1 MITTENIKKLT
12 EELNEFISHRNE
24 YIMNIGKGVTRISGI
39 ESILKTNVVNILK
52 EIVDT
57 KLIIKASVGQGRT
70 AKQPWVVI
78 RHPSIT
84 TSTQKGVYIAF
95 LFSKNLDKVF
105 LTLTQGIT
113 NSTDNELD
121 QVKTKLSPLIAQ
133 EYFLLDSEMNKQDK
147 YGEGTICA
155 YEWGKDAKANKAAL
169 KYLLEFYMNYVNSK
183 IKPIINNNLSV
194 KEEMS
199 IKHNLNDIINKIIDS
214 IRKTGLIY
222 DDNLVKRLIFSL
234 LTKPFVILSGLAGSG
249 KTQLILA
256 LAKTLV
262 KDENKQIC
270 FVSVGADWTNR
281 EPLLGYPNSLKPGEY
296 IKPENG
302 VLDMLIECNKQENAD
317 KPYFLILDE
326 MNLSVVERYFSDF
339 LSAMESHEKINL
351 WNPSTDH
358 KASIPYSIILPK
370 NLFIIGT
377 INVDETTY
385 MFSPK
390 VLDRAS
396 VIEFKVSENE
406 MNYFLNVS
414 PIVDIQ
420 KCNALVS
427 DTASLLIEKAVTP
440 VVNSLE
446 ANETLTLFFKELK
459 KINAEFGYRT
469 ASEIGRFI
477 TLATEGQ
484 SMSIENAIDASIMQ
498 KLLPKLH
505 GSRKKI
511 VPVLKELWKLCGC
524 QELEEM
530 EIPTTVDA
538 KYQLTADKVLRMYNC
553 AIDNGFTS
561 YAEA

>member
-1 MITTENIKKLT
+1 MITAEKINILT

-24 YIMNIGKGVTRISGI
+24 YIMNIGKGVTHISDI
-39 ESILKTNVVNILK
+39 ESILKINVVNILK

-95 LFSKNLDKVF
+95 LFSKNLDKVY

-113 NSTDNELD
+113 DSTDNELN
-121 QVKTKLSPLIAQ
+121 QVKTKLSPLIDQ
-133 EYFLLDSEMNKQDK
+133 EYFLLNSEMNKQDK

-155 YEWGKDAKANKAAL
+155 YEWGKDTKTNEAAL
-169 KYLLEFYMNYVNSK
+169 KYLLEFYMNYADNK
-183 IKPIINNNLSV
+183 IKPIINNNPIIK
-194 KEEMS
+194 KEIS
-199 IKHNLNDIINKIIDS
+199 IKQNLNDIINKIIES
-214 IRKTGLIY
+214 IRNTGLLY
-222 DDNLVKRLIFSL
+222 DDNLIKRLIFSL

-262 KDENKQIC
+262 TDENKQIC
-270 FVSVGADWTNR
+270 CVPVGADWTNR

-339 LSAMESHEKINL
+339 LSVMESHEKINL
-351 WNPSTDH
+351 WHPLNDH
-358 KASIPYSIILPK
+358 NESIPDNITLPK

-406 MNYFLNVS
+406 MNDFLNIS
-414 PIVDIQ
+414 PVVDIK

-427 DTASLLIEKAVTP
+427 DAASILIEKAVTP
-440 VVNSLE
+440 VALSQD
-446 ANETLTLFFKELK
+446 ANETLRLFFKELK
-459 KINAEFGYRT
+459 KINAEFGFRT

-477 TLATEGQ
+477 TLATEEQ
-484 SMSIENAIDASIMQ
+484 SMSIEDAVDASIMQ

-505 GSRKKI
+505 GSRKKV

-530 EIPTTVDA
+530 EIPTAADA
-538 KYQLTADKVLRMYNC
+538 KYQLAADKILRMYNC